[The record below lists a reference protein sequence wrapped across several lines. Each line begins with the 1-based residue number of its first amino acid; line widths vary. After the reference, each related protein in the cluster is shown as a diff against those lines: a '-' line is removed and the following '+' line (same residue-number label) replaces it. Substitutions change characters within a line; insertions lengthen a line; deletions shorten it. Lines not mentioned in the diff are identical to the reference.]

1 MGLPVKFLCKYVAG
15 DTISEQS
22 SEDEKIRTFV
32 VGKSVLI
39 NRLVDL
45 LGEGKMLIVEENN
58 GLLLK
63 EFERIQAF
71 TTRTGKITFK
81 TAFTDD
87 VTNSV
92 MVGGFFAKQM
102 NYLTKTITVKK
113 KETDEFSKELM
124 LYSMKKVRNR

>member
-1 MGLPVKFLCKYVAG
+1 MKLLCKYIAG

-39 NRLVDL
+39 NTLVDL
-45 LGEGKMLIVEENN
+45 LGEDKMLIVEENN
-58 GLLLK
+58 QLLLK

-92 MVGGFFAKQM
+92 MVG
-102 NYLTKTITVKK
+102 
-113 KETDEFSKELM
+113 
-124 LYSMKKVRNR
+124 